1 MSVFI
6 TIWKKINKKEKISK
20 KFLKKV
26 FTTDNNYY
34 IIKTVKKI
42 KQKITNS

>member
-1 MSVFI
+1 MSLFI
-6 TIWKKINKKEKISK
+6 TLWKRINKKEKISK
-20 KFLKKV
+20 KILKKV

>member
-1 MSVFI
+1 MSLFI
-6 TIWKKINKKEKISK
+6 AIWKGINKKEKISK
-20 KFLKKV
+20 KILKKV

>member
-1 MSVFI
+1 MSLFI
-6 TIWKKINKKEKISK
+6 AIWKKINKKEKISK
-20 KFLKKV
+20 KILKKV

>member
-1 MSVFI
+1 MSLFI
-6 TIWKKINKKEKISK
+6 AIWKRINKKEKIFK
-20 KFLKKV
+20 KILKKV